1 MLTVRILC
9 VGKLKERYWS
19 EACAEY
25 AKRLK
30 AFCKFSIE
38 EIPES
43 RLPEQLSLAEID
55 RALDGE
61 AHQLLKRAGNSVIVA
76 LCIEGKLYSSEMLA
90 SSMQTF
96 AINGNS
102 EICFVIGSSY
112 GLSPQVKKAAR
123 LQLSMSPMTFPH
135 QLARVMLCEQVY
147 RAFQISENGKYHK

>member
-43 RLPEQLSLAEID
+43 RLPGAAIFGGNATARWME
-55 RALDGE
+55 
-61 AHQLLKRAGNSVIVA
+61 KRISFLNAQA
-76 LCIEGKLYSSEMLA
+76 TA
-90 SSMQTF
+90 SSLRCVLKESFTLPRCWQ
-96 AINGNS
+96 
-102 EICFVIGSSY
+102 
-112 GLSPQVKKAAR
+112 AR
-123 LQLSMSPMTFPH
+123 CKPLL
-135 QLARVMLCEQVY
+135 
-147 RAFQISENGKYHK
+147 

>member
-1 MLTVRILC
+1 
-9 VGKLKERYWS
+9 
-19 EACAEY
+19 
-25 AKRLK
+25 
-30 AFCKFSIE
+30 
-38 EIPES
+38 
-43 RLPEQLSLAEID
+43 
-55 RALDGE
+55 
-61 AHQLLKRAGNSVIVA
+61 
-76 LCIEGKLYSSEMLA
+76 
-90 SSMQTF
+90 MQTF